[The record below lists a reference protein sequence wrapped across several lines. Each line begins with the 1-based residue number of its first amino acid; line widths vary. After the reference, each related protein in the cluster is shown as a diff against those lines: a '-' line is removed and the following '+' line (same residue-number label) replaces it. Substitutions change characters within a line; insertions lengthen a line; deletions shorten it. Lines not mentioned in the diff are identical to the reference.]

1 MSISLIIGFLFTV
14 LILSYLWGD
23 NFLFRAAVYVF
34 VGIAAGYAVAIA
46 SRLVIWPLLVQPFA
60 SGAAFS
66 DPVIAA
72 RSIVPLLGSALL
84 LTKIAPRLSALGQ
97 LPMAYLVG
105 VGAAVA
111 IGGALLGT
119 LIPQSNATILAFD
132 MRAAAV
138 RGSNLLSALLNGGVI
153 LLGVVGV
160 LAYFHFGARRK
171 ADGAVR
177 RNVFIE
183 GLAWIGRIYIA
194 ITFGLLFAGVY
205 MAALTALVERVY
217 GIRQLFDLMR
227 ALPNLIG

>member
-1 MSISLIIGFLFTV
+1 MSISSVIGFLFTV

-23 NFLFRAAVYVF
+23 NFLFRAAMYVF
-34 VGIAAGYAVAIA
+34 VGIVAGYAVAIA
-46 SRLVIWPLLVQPFA
+46 SRQVIWPLLVHPFV
-60 SGAAFS
+60 SGTAFR
-66 DPVIAA
+66 DPVVTAHLAIL
-72 RSIVPLLGSALL
+72 LLGSALL
-84 LTKIAPRLSALGQ
+84 LTKIAPRLSGLGQ
-97 LPMAYLVG
+97 LPVAYLVG

-119 LIPQSNATILAFD
+119 LIPQFNATVLAFD
-132 MRAAAV
+132 MRAAGAD
-138 RGSNLLSALLNGGVI
+138 LLFALPTGVVT
-153 LLGVVGV
+153 LLGVVSV

-205 MAALTALVERVY
+205 MAALTALVERVSSLRELIY
-217 GIRQLFDLMR
+217 
-227 ALPNLIG
+227 LIGQFF

>member
-1 MSISLIIGFLFTV
+1 MSISLIVGFFFTV

-23 NFLFRAAVYVF
+23 NFLFRAAVHVF

-72 RSIVPLLGSALL
+72 RSVVPLLGSALL
-84 LTKIAPRLSALGQ
+84 LTKIAPRLSGLGQ

-119 LIPQSNATILAFD
+119 LIPQFNATVLTFD
-132 MRAAAV
+132 MRAAGA
-138 RGSNLLSALLNGGVI
+138 NFLFALPAGVVT
-153 LLGVVGV
+153 LLGTVSV
-160 LAYFHFGARRK
+160 LAWFHFGARRK

-177 RNVFIE
+177 RNIFIE
-183 GLAWIGRIYIA
+183 GLAWMGRIYIA
-194 ITFGLLFAGVY
+194 ITFGLLFASVY

-227 ALPNLIG
+227 ALPDLIG